1 MADHADLLGDMLDI
15 FEDRVPVGDHHLP
28 LVAPQLLKELLQH
41 VLHIC
46 VVHHPQAVPVHRLVQ
61 AQIGDPIG
69 QEHTLIGVVFGMLPA
84 VQAANLNPI
93 EALRR
98 N

>member
-1 MADHADLLGDMLDI
+1 MRKWMV
-15 FEDRVPVGDHHLP
+15 FS
-28 LVAPQLLKELLQH
+28 
-41 VLHIC
+41 
-46 VVHHPQAVPVHRLVQ
+46 
-61 AQIGDPIG
+61 
-69 QEHTLIGVVFGMLPA
+69 TLIGVVFGMLPA